1 MKNERVVEKSAP
13 KNAMR
18 QAVGKNPLPVPSCRY
33 GQVAENA
40 SPPPPPVLLQDSPLS
55 RRNWVERKRERK
67 RERERERQVKA
78 ESGENGRSQSR
89 GEGG

>member
-40 SPPPPPVLLQDSPLS
+40 SPPPVLLQDSPLS

-67 RERERERQVKA
+67 REREREA
-78 ESGENGRSQSR
+78 SQSR
-89 GEGG
+89 ERREWEVPV